1 MPPSRSM
8 LDPCQ
13 AGDNRTVHRTRRCT
27 TVPRYHFDWAL
38 GGLAQPANRSKRHL
52 LLGGLSRVSLH

>member
-8 LDPCQ
+8 LDLYQ

-27 TVPRYHFDWAL
+27 SVQGPERRDARGDLPSFEQKYQMHTGVLDTLR
-38 GGLAQPANRSKRHL
+38 R
-52 LLGGLSRVSLH
+52 